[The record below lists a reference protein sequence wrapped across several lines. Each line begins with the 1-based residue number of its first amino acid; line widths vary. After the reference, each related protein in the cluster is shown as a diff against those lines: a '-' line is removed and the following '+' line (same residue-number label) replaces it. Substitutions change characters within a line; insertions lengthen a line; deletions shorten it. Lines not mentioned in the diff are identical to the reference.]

1 MAMMLITGCLLLPW
15 SHSHVA
21 RNTTP
26 EHGFSEIAPFQL
38 FVKPSLS
45 NFSGPKGV
53 IPTLECSIIIIGSAR
68 IYMLS
73 RNTKGHYGFPPTS
86 ISSINVSLPLHPTGL
101 KGRFM
106 NWEYGVHGILGIP
119 HVHILVARA
128 CQARLVTW
136 IPSPLIAA
144 CP

>member
-1 MAMMLITGCLLLPW
+1 MP
-15 SHSHVA
+15 VA
-21 RNTTP
+21 AVVPLTRGQEHNTRAWIFGDCTLSTFCQT
-26 EHGFSEIAPFQL
+26 ELVKL
-38 FVKPSLS
+38 FRA
-45 NFSGPKGV
+45 KGSM

-73 RNTKGHYGFPPTS
+73 RNTKGHDGFPPTS